1 MSKKKSQSPD
11 LRAQLGEPMYERL
24 KEHLYSKKPV
34 LGEDSP
40 FSELLQG
47 MVNMMLEGEL
57 QDHLEEDLA
66 SGVANKRNGKISKE
80 VLTEHGKIEVQTPR
94 DRRGSFKPELIAK
107 RQRQL
112 HSGLDEQILALYGQ
126 GNSVEDVK
134 RLLVSIYGVDIS
146 AGKISQITDQI
157 LPELQQWRCRPLQR
171 FYPVIYLDAIHF
183 KVRED
188 GVYRT
193 SAFYTVYAVDWEGN
207 RDLLGMYVM
216 PSEGASR
223 WSVVLED
230 LRARGLED
238 VLVVCTDDLQ
248 GFSEAISEIYPSAI
262 IQKCIVHQLRSS
274 LKYVDDKD
282 RKAVTKDL
290 GRIYRS
296 KTLEEA
302 EQALNGFEQTWSK
315 QYSYV
320 VKQWRTN
327 WEELMAYMSM
337 PYQMRRM
344 IYTTNPVE
352 AVHRVMRKLIKSKAA
367 WVSSTALMKQL
378 YLSLM
383 QNKKSWKR
391 RAYNWKSIQREL
403 MELYPERVPTQ

>member
-1 MSKKKSQSPD
+1 MSKEREQSPD
-11 LRAQLGEPMYERL
+11 LRAQLGEAMYERL

-34 LGEDSP
+34 LGESSP

-66 SGVANKRNGKISKE
+66 REVSNKRNGKISKE
-80 VLTEHGKIEVQTPR
+80 VLTEHGKIKVHTPR
-94 DRRGSFKPELIAK
+94 DRNGSFKPELIAK

-112 HSGLDEQILALYGQ
+112 HSGLDNQILALYGQ

-134 RLLVSIYGVDIS
+134 RLLVNIYGVEVS
-146 AGKISQITDQI
+146 SGKISQITDQV
-157 LPELQQWRCRPLQR
+157 LPEIQQWRSRPLKT
-171 FYPVIYLDAIHF
+171 FYAVVYLDAIHF

-223 WSVVLED
+223 WAVVLED
-230 LRARGLED
+230 LKARGLED
-238 VLVVCTDDLQ
+238 ILVVCTDDLK
-248 GFSEAISEIYPSAI
+248 GFSEAISEIYPLAI
-262 IQKCIVHQLRSS
+262 VQKCIVHQVRSS
-274 LKYVDDKD
+274 LKYVEDKD
-282 RKAVTKDL
+282 RKPVTKDL
-290 GRIYRS
+290 GSIYRS
-296 KTLEEA
+296 KTLQEA
-302 EQALNGFEQTWSK
+302 EQALEDFEKKWSK
-315 QYSYV
+315 QYAYV
-320 VKQWRTN
+320 VKQWRSN
-327 WEELMAYMSM
+327 WEELVAFMNM

-352 AVHRVMRKLIKSKAA
+352 AVHRIMRKLIKSKAA
-367 WVSSTALMKQL
+367 WVSSTALLKQL

-383 QNKKSWKR
+383 QNQKSWKR
-391 RAYNWKSIQREL
+391 QAYNWRSIQREL
-403 MELYPERVPTQ
+403 MSLYPERVPAE